1 VVAPAIL
8 LLDNVLHPKEYEA
21 GAGNEAKQ
29 LAEIADNYTRWQLA
43 HLFGFLAI
51 VMFTVAVAGL
61 AFLVRRRQPRLGL
74 AGGALGI
81 AGLIGFASVISLD
94 GFTWGVL
101 GEVSSRPGTDP
112 ATVVTTLKEI
122 QGSSWSL
129 PFYLLPLAWIVGMA
143 MLSVGIV
150 RQGAVP
156 VWAGALL
163 LLAALIAGT
172 ETFVISNAYFIA
184 GAAALL
190 AGGTAVGLSIA
201 RMDDA
206 EFAAGGPATP
216 S

>member
-1 VVAPAIL
+1 M
-8 LLDNVLHPKEYEA
+8 EYEA
-21 GAGNEAKQ
+21 GSGNEAKQ
-29 LAEIADNYTRWQLA
+29 LAEIADHYTRWQLA

-51 VMFTVAVAGL
+51 VIFAVAVAGL

-74 AGGALGI
+74 AGGVLGV
-81 AGLIGFASVISLD
+81 AGLLGFAAVISLD

-101 GEVSSRPGTDP
+101 GNVSAHSGADP
-112 ATVVTTLKEI
+112 ATVAVALKEI

-129 PFYLLPLAWIVGMA
+129 PFYVLPLAWIVGMA
-143 MLSVGIV
+143 MLSVGVV

-172 ETFVISNAYFIA
+172 ETLVISNAYFIA

-190 AGGTAVGLSIA
+190 AGGTAVGLCIA

-206 EFAAGGPATP
+206 EFAAGGPA
-216 S
+216 SDLNAGAA